1 VEINGREL
9 VDPITEY
16 QHDSNYYH
24 LQIRATL
31 TESSTEI
38 KVKQDAQS
46 PNMVEKSKTMSFI
59 NVPQK
64 FKPGFPVSFKVATA
78 QSRFVKGRIMLSTIL
93 NTLEK
98 LSIKYGCE
106 GQH

>member
-1 VEINGREL
+1 MEINAREL

-16 QHDSNYYH
+16 QYDSNYYH

-31 TESSTEI
+31 TEASTGI
-38 KVKQDAQS
+38 KVKEAARS
-46 PNMVEKSKTMSFI
+46 PNMVEKSKTMSFV

-78 QSRFVKGRIMLSTIL
+78 RSRFVKGRIMPLTIL

-98 LSIKYGCE
+98 LSMKYGCE